1 MKNLKP
7 LFIVSLFIIGMSFS
21 SCLKDVFCVDGKGDR
36 ITDTFIIDDFVGI
49 ELQEAAHVFI
59 TQGET
64 QKVSVTGKENILDL
78 LQTEVKGG
86 IWEIDLGRECFN
98 DLDLTIEIELPNI
111 SEVHLSGS
119 GTIIVDDFENQNN
132 LDISVTGSG
141 ILEMN
146 RFSGTEDVDVRIS
159 GSGDIEIRDEFPDV
173 KRLNIELTG
182 SGIFDGYQL
191 ATDEL
196 DARIS
201 GSGDIYVTVLDYI
214 NVRITG
220 SGDLHYKGNP
230 LIDAN
235 ITGSGKI
242 INEN

>member
-1 MKNLKP
+1 MKNINP
-7 LFIVSLFIIGMSFS
+7 FIIVIAFFISLSLS
-21 SCLKDVFCVDGKGDR
+21 SCFRDVFCVDGKGQR
-36 ITDTFIIDDFVGI
+36 ITDTFIVDDFTGV
-49 ELQEAAHVFI
+49 ELQEAANVFI
-59 TQGET
+59 SQGEE
-64 QKVSVTGKENILDL
+64 QKVIVTGKENILDL

-98 DLDLTIEIELPNI
+98 DLDLTIEIVMPNLNELHI
-111 SEVHLSGS
+111 SGS
-119 GTIIVDDFENQNN
+119 GTIVVEDFEDQGN

-141 ILEMN
+141 ILDLN

-159 GSGDIEIRDEFPDV
+159 GSGDIEIRDEFPDL
-173 KRLNIELTG
+173 KRIDIELTG
-182 SGIFDGYQL
+182 SGIFDGFL
-191 ATDEL
+191 MATDEM

-201 GSGDIYVTVLDYI
+201 GSGDIYTTVNEYI

-230 LIDAN
+230 YIDAN